1 MSPRSSLPLFTK
13 PSDQRAAILQGLLIA
28 AIVITGLY
36 VGRDVLLPLAL
47 AILLAFVLSP
57 PLLFLRKLKVP
68 RIGAV
73 AIVVAFAFAVIFGL
87 GWLISRE
94 ATQLAADLPSY
105 QQSLSEKIKGLR
117 DSTSASPVFQRAGDV
132 LSNLQSQLFQDD
144 EDTVTTTTTTTTTPQ
159 AELDAARDDDKPIQV
174 EIAAR
179 EPTGFELYRSIAGT
193 VLPPLA
199 IAGIVLIFV
208 VFILLQREDLRD
220 RLIRL
225 AGSSDMQRA
234 TTTMNDAAHRL
245 SKFFLRQLLINSAYG
260 AFMTLALWSIGIP
273 SPIVW
278 GVLAAL
284 MRFVPFIGSYIAAVP
299 PMLLAAMIDPGW
311 TMVVLVLALYVVGEM
326 VMGQVIEPLVFGR
339 GTGVSP
345 LALVVATVF
354 WTWLWGPLGL
364 LLAMPLTVCLAVL
377 GRHVEG
383 LQFFDVLLSNEPA
396 LTPEQSFY
404 QRTLSG
410 DAAEATYQAELAL
423 KDESLQAYLGTVA
436 LGGLKLAG
444 RDLSGGR
451 LDAEQAMR
459 IGATVKEM
467 LEDLADFEP
476 RRWFASLR
484 AKAKNGDKDQP
495 TGLASLEG
503 DDEEEETL
511 PLIERAELAPGWAVD
526 NPVLAIGAR
535 SPLDEAAA
543 DMLAAVLNKRG
554 LGAKARPAET
564 LSAGHIATLEGTEA
578 KLIALSYLGL
588 GSGPAPIRY
597 LVRRLRRILPEGTL
611 ILVACWTDEE
621 HARDVLE
628 RLKVAEADA
637 YATSL
642 SGAVEICVKAARG
655 ELKAEKVEE
664 AAKVEEAEKA
674 DEGEEGGTPDAPP
687 PRRPAPRRVA

>member
-1 MSPRSSLPLFTK
+1 MSPRSALPLFTK
-13 PSDQRAAILQGLLIA
+13 PSDQRTAILQGLLIA

-68 RIGAV
+68 RVAAV
-73 AIVVAFAFAVIFGL
+73 AIVVAFAFAIIFAL
-87 GWLISRE
+87 GWLLSRE
-94 ATQLAADLPSY
+94 ATQLAADLPAY
-105 QQSLSEKIKGLR
+105 QQALSEKIKGLR
-117 DSTSASPVFQRAGDV
+117 DSTSASPVFKKAGEV
-132 LSNLQSQLFQDD
+132 VSKLEEQLLEPEADGQAPDAA
-144 EDTVTTTTTTTTTPQ
+144 VTPAPPR
-159 AELDAARDDDKPIQV
+159 AELEDARDDDKPIQV
-174 EIAAR
+174 EITAR
-179 EPTGFELYRSIAGT
+179 EPTGFELFRRIAGT

-208 VFILLQREDLRD
+208 VFILLKREDLRD

-278 GVLAAL
+278 GALAAL
-284 MRFVPFIGSYIAAVP
+284 MRFVPFIGSYIAAIP

-311 TMVVLVLALYVVGEM
+311 SMVALVLALYVVGEM

-345 LALVVATVF
+345 LALVVSTVF

-364 LLAMPLTVCLAVL
+364 VLAYPLTVCLAVL

-410 DAAEATYQAELAL
+410 DAAEATYEAELAL

-444 RDLSGGR
+444 RDAAAGR
-451 LDAEQAMR
+451 LDAEQAER

-476 RRWFASLR
+476 RRWFAKLR
-484 AKAKNGDKDQP
+484 GKPKNGDKEEQS
-495 TGLASLEG
+495 GLASLEG
-503 DDEEEETL
+503 NEEEEEEETL
-511 PLIERAELAPGWAVD
+511 PVIERSELAPGWVVEH
-526 NPVLAIGAR
+526 PVLAIGAR
-535 SPLDEAAA
+535 NPLDEAAA
-543 DMLAAVLNKRG
+543 AMLAAVLNKRG
-554 LGAKARPAET
+554 LAAKALPAET
-564 LSAGHIATLEGTEA
+564 LSAGHIASLHGTES
-578 KLIALSYLGL
+578 KLVCISYLGL
-588 GSGPAPIRY
+588 GKGPAPIRY

-611 ILVACWTDEE
+611 ILVACWTDED
-621 HARDVLE
+621 HAKDVLE

-655 ELKAEKVEE
+655 ELKAEK
-664 AAKVEEAEKA
+664 AEAE
-674 DEGEEGGTPDAPP
+674 DEEEGGTPDAPP
-687 PRRPAPRRVA
+687 PRKPAPRRVA